1 MEFFLNLIS
10 PLENYD
16 ISNVLYNFL
25 IALPASTLAG
35 VIIFFGLLTF
45 KKLQSKEYRLY
56 ISLSFVLIIAVTSS
70 LYNIG
75 VNSDTL
81 VAVYSEWLHLIVRW
95 LHIIFGVA
103 WIGTSFYF
111 NWLDSRLERDDP
123 NFKHLDG
130 YLWSVHSGGFYR
142 IEKLKG
148 PPETLPKVL
157 HWFKWEAYA
166 TWISGFVLLILVY
179 YFNASSMMLKN
190 DGFQLTPTTAIIIS
204 LLLLIGSWFLYD
216 FLCKKIEDDKQ
227 ELLVLTGFVL
237 FVLFSY
243 FLTKIYGSRAAYI
256 HVGAIIGTLM
266 AANVFR
272 VIIPAQKNLVSSAEN
287 KQKPNLQLS
296 IDAKNRSIHNNYFT
310 LPVLFIMI
318 SSHFPFTYGA
328 VNNWLILVI
337 LSIAGILT
345 RHYFNLRNKK
355 QYKVWILPSAA
366 LIMFF
371 LMIFSSLSIFDN
383 DKKQISSSL
392 ELVNFNE
399 VQNIIKYRCGT
410 CHAKNPTFEGIE
422 AAPKGVIYDTANDIL
437 KNIKLIKAQAVD
449 SDIMPPGNLT
459 GITNNEREKLR
470 IWIEQGANINN

>member
-1 MEFFLNLIS
+1 MIFQIFYIIFFL
-10 PLENYD
+10 
-16 ISNVLYNFL
+16 
-25 IALPASTLAG
+25 ALPASVLAG
-35 VIIFFGLLTF
+35 VIIFFLLLAF

-56 ISLSFVLIIAVTSS
+56 ISIVLILMIAITSS

-75 VNSDTL
+75 VKTDTL
-81 VAVYSEWLHLIVRW
+81 FAIYTEWLHLIVRW
-95 LHIIFGVA
+95 AHIIFGVA

-148 PPETLPKVL
+148 PPEKLPKVL

-190 DGFQLTPTTAIIIS
+190 DGFTLTPAIAILIS
-204 LLLLIGSWFLYD
+204 VSLLIGSWFLYD
-216 FLCKKIEDDKQ
+216 FVCKNIDDNKQ
-227 ELLVLTGFVL
+227 ELLVIIGFIL
-237 FVLFSY
+237 FVLLSY

-256 HVGAIIGTLM
+256 HVGAIIGSIM

-318 SSHFPFTYGA
+318 SSHFSFTYGA
-328 VNNWLILVI
+328 ENNWLILVV
-337 LSIAGILT
+337 LSLAGILT

-383 DKKQISSSL
+383 DKKQISASL
-392 ELVNFNE
+392 ELVSFNE

-422 AAPKGVIYDTANDIL
+422 VAPKGVIYDTPNDII
-437 KNIKLIKAQAVD
+437 KNVKLIQAQAID
-449 SDIMPPGNLT
+449 SEIMPPNNLT
-459 GITNNEREKLR
+459 GITNQEREKLR